1 MNAERLPLNDDHGDQ
16 FPGALPAAGTVLPRH
31 EAGDER
37 LVRMRAA
44 YVHKVNSVV
53 EAGRDD
59 LADELATAFAEES
72 SAPRSPQVRTRRPS
86 GGRGTPARTRTGSPT
101 TRSATPGGGVRAM
114 MRRIDRYTLDVF
126 NAGTPTRPLD

>member
-1 MNAERLPLNDDHGDQ
+1 VNPEQLPLNDDHGDQ
-16 FPGALPAAGTVLPRH
+16 FPGALPAPGSVLPRH
-31 EAGDER
+31 EAADER

-59 LADELATAFAEES
+59 LADELATAFAHEAA
-72 SAPRSPQVRTRRPS
+72 APRLPVGHSRRPG

-101 TRSATPGGGVRAM
+101 SQSTAPGGGVRGLI
-114 MRRIDRYTLDVF
+114 RRFDRYTLDVF

>member
-1 MNAERLPLNDDHGDQ
+1 MNPERLPLNDDHGDQ
-16 FPGALPAAGTVLPRH
+16 FPGALPAPGSALPPH
-31 EAGDER
+31 EAAAER

-44 YVHKVNSVV
+44 YLHKVNSVV

-59 LADELATAFAEES
+59 LADELATAYARE
-72 SAPRSPQVRTRRPS
+72 AAAARPAAAHTRRPG

-101 TRSATPGGGVRAM
+101 KSATPGRGVRAM
-114 MRRIDRYTLDVF
+114 IRRFDRYTLEVF

>member
-1 MNAERLPLNDDHGDQ
+1 MNAELLPLNDDHGDQ
-16 FPGALPAAGTVLPRH
+16 FPGALPAARTVLPRH

-59 LADELATAFAEES
+59 LADELATAFAHELA
-72 SAPRSPQVRTRRPS
+72 APRSAEGRTRRAS
-86 GGRGTPARTRTGSPT
+86 ASRGTPARTRTGSPT
-101 TRSATPGGGVRAM
+101 TRSAAPGGGVRAVI
-114 MRRIDRYTLDVF
+114 RRLDRYTLEVF
-126 NAGTPTRPLD
+126 NAGTPVRPRD